1 MNQDHASTIA
11 LGAVV
16 FIIGDDTLRSR
27 FMALSGSDV
36 DDIRARINETDFQ
49 AAALDFLLG
58 HEPDLIAFCESSG
71 IAPDT
76 PLKAKQVLAGQST
89 WESI

>member
-11 LGAVV
+11 LGAIV
-16 FIIGDDTLRSR
+16 FIVGDETLRSR

-58 HEPDLIAFCESSG
+58 HEPDLMAFCENNNL
-71 IAPDT
+71 APDL
-76 PLKAKQVLAGQST
+76 PLKAKQILAGPNT